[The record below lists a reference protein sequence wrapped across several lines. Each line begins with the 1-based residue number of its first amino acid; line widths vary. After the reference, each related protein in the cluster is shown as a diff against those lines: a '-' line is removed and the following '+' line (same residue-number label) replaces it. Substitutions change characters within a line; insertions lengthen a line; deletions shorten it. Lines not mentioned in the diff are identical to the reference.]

1 MATKQKTGRITIAN
15 IIAIVGLVLLLVFS
29 FLGHAYMSGG
39 ELGWDIFISVSIT
52 AITALLL
59 WFLIKAKGAENNLDK
74 WKKAEYATLVVYIL
88 FAILASLM
96 GGIMHFFVV
105 NDNKEEIKK
114 YAHEDLQKIE
124 EMFKEYSE
132 YEATAISTTGTG
144 LQTAT
149 MQGAICDESLNK
161 FMEENRISHNRES
174 AKNFENFQKNNLIG
188 SDFEKFHD
196 SFESQKNEIENIV
209 NGWSV
214 MQIPFKAKQIEDLA
228 EAASKQLTALSNNAT
243 LPNIHA
249 SSYDGRFTIG
259 DMQSKSFDIEGGI
272 DSFKFRKALKNASG
286 FSLVALFVVLLIHFL
301 ILFNYIV
308 AYRTSTIGIGK
319 DMEEDGG
326 RIL

>member
-74 WKKAEYATLVVYIL
+74 WKKAEYATLVIYIL
-88 FAILASLM
+88 FAIPASLF

-114 YAHEDLQKIE
+114 YAHEDLQKIDD
-124 EMFKEYSE
+124 MFTKYRD
-132 YEATAISTTGTG
+132 YESAAISTTGLG
-144 LQTAT
+144 LHNAT
-149 MQGAICDESLNK
+149 MDGAVCDESLNK
-161 FMEENRISHNRES
+161 FMEDNHISHNGES
-174 AKNFENFQKNNLIG
+174 AKNFENIQKNSLIG
-188 SDFEKFHD
+188 SGYETFYNNFT
-196 SFESQKNEIENIV
+196 SQKNEIENMV

-228 EAASKQLTALSNNAT
+228 EAASKELTTLSNNAP
-243 LPNIHA
+243 LPNIYESE
-249 SSYDGRFTIG
+249 SSGRFTIG
-259 DMQSKSFDIEGGI
+259 EKQSKSFSIEEG
-272 DSFKFRKALKNASG
+272 DFEFRNALKNASG
-286 FSLVALFVVLLIHFL
+286 FSMVAIFLVLLIHVL